1 MLACVAG
8 LLPSLLYLAP
18 ILAMVGF
25 VVIAKIRGAGQ
36 EGPEASSTDSMLPAG
51 SLNQAIG
58 GPPSLRETPRSS

>member
-1 MLACVAG
+1 MLACVVG

-18 ILAMVGF
+18 VVAMVGF
-25 VVIAKIRGAGQ
+25 VVVAKIRGTGYDD
-36 EGPEASSTDSMLPAG
+36 EETSSTERMLPAG

>member
-1 MLACVAG
+1 MLACVVG

-18 ILAMVGF
+18 IFAMVAF
-25 VVIAKIRGAGQ
+25 VVVAKLRGGYD
-36 EGPEASSTDSMLPAG
+36 EEDSSSTERMLPAG

>member
-1 MLACVAG
+1 MLACVVG

-25 VVIAKIRGAGQ
+25 VVVAKIRGAGQ
-36 EGPEASSTDSMLPAG
+36 DGPESSSTERMLPAG

>member
-18 ILAMVGF
+18 ILAMIGF
-25 VVIAKIRGAGQ
+25 VVFAKLRARYT
-36 EGPEASSTDSMLPAG
+36 SSTERMLPAG

-58 GPPSLRETPRSS
+58 GPPALRETPRSS